1 MDNYYLSE
9 FGLLPN
15 TWKIGQFSDY
25 ADKSIRWSIT
35 GGPFGS
41 DLKMEDYTNDGVQII
56 QLQNIGDGVFNENY
70 KIYTSKE
77 KADRLISCNI
87 YPGDLILSKMGD
99 PVARVCSVP
108 STADRYVMASDGIRL
123 VVDEKKFNKKFV
135 HDYINS
141 NNFRRRAITV
151 STGSTRQRIG
161 LPELKKIKII
171 VPPLPE
177 QKAIADCLS
186 TWDEAIEKQT
196 KLIAAKEQRKK
207 ALMQQLLSGK
217 KRLPGFTEAWKEV
230 SLGKLFSERVE
241 TKREDLELLSVGQ
254 QGVYPQTESNKRD
267 ISNADKSKYKR
278 IVPGDIGYNTMR
290 MWQGRS
296 ALSGLEGIVS
306 PAYTI
311 LIPREKVDSYFFSC
325 LFKTKKLMHLFWRNS
340 QGLVDDTLNCKYKDF
355 SIIKISIPSF
365 EEQQKISTMLK
376 NQDNEIILMKKKL
389 DFLLGQKKGI
399 MQKLLTGKIRLIA

>member
-1 MDNYYLSE
+1 MEKHFENIPENWQIVNLEKLGKCINGLTYSPDDIRETGSLVLRSSNVQNDFITYEDNVYVREDLRFNPTQKGDVLICVRNGSRNLIGKTARITE
-9 FGLLPN
+9 RSANNAFGAFMTIYRSTENDFLN
-15 TWKIGQFSDY
+15 YFF
-25 ADKSIRWSIT
+25 KSSFFFR
-35 GGPFGS
+35 
-41 DLKMEDYTNDGVQII
+41 E
-56 QLQNIGDGVFNENY
+56 
-70 KIYTSKE
+70 
-77 KADRLISCNI
+77 
-87 YPGDLILSKMGD
+87 
-99 PVARVCSVP
+99 
-108 STADRYVMASDGIRL
+108 
-123 VVDEKKFNKKFV
+123 V
-135 HDYINS
+135 HRNLGATINS
-141 NNFRRRAITV
+141 INNTD
-151 STGSTRQRIG
+151 
-161 LPELKKIKII
+161 LLKFK
-171 VPPLPE
+171 VPLPSE
-177 QKAIADCLS
+177 KERVAIANCLS
-186 TWDEAIEKQT
+186 TWDVAIEKQT

-217 KRLPGFTEAWKEV
+217 KRLPGFTKDWKEV

-296 ALSGLEGIVS
+296 ALSGIEGIVS

-311 LIPREKVDSYFFSC
+311 LIPRDKVDSYFFSC

-340 QGLVDDTLNCKYKDF
+340 QGLVGDTLNCKYKDF

-399 MQKLLTGKIRLIA
+399 MQKLLTGKVRLIP

>member
-1 MDNYYLSE
+1 MDKTLLKIQQKNIPVSWRVERFGDVFDFLSTATYSRDILKESGEVQYLHYGDIHTKYNFHLDFTKNNLPFITEIERRNYPYMKNGDLV
-9 FGLLPN
+9 L
-15 TWKIGQFSDY
+15 
-25 ADKSIRWSIT
+25 ADAS
-35 GGPFGS
+35 
-41 DLKMEDYTNDGVQII
+41 EDYDGVGKGVEIKN
-56 QLQNIGDGVFNENY
+56 LGDSKAISGLHTFLLRDKDSNFVLGY
-70 KIYTSKE
+70 KGFIPSCDVVREQFYRFATGTKVYSLSKE
-77 KADRLISCNI
+77 SLSNVKVLI
-87 YPGDLILSKMGD
+87 
-99 PVARVCSVP
+99 
-108 STADRYVMASDGIRL
+108 
-123 VVDEKKFNKKFV
+123 
-135 HDYINS
+135 
-141 NNFRRRAITV
+141 
-151 STGSTRQRIG
+151 
-161 LPELKKIKII
+161 
-171 VPPLPE
+171 PPKEE

-196 KLIAAKEQRKK
+196 KLIAAKQQRKK

-217 KRLPGFTEAWKEV
+217 KRLPGFTKDWKEV

-296 ALSGLEGIVS
+296 ALSGIEGIVS

-311 LIPREKVDSYFFSC
+311 LIPRDKVDSYFFSC

-340 QGLVDDTLNCKYKDF
+340 QGLVGDTLNCKYKDF

-399 MQKLLTGKIRLIA
+399 MQKLLTGKVRLIP

>member
-1 MDNYYLSE
+1 MSSKSE
-9 FGLLPN
+9 NLKPDAISHSWEQLKIGKFAKTVAGGTPSTTNPSYWNGDIRWMNSGELNHKMVYEVENRITELGLRNSSTSLLPLDCVL
-15 TWKIGQFSDY
+15 IGLAGQGKTRGTVAINKVQLCTNQSI
-25 ADKSIRWSIT
+25 AAILPNDKTLPLYLYYNLDSRYEELRRLST
-35 GGPFGS
+35 
-41 DLKMEDYTNDGVQII
+41 
-56 QLQNIGDGVFNENY
+56 GDGGRGGLN
-70 KIYTSKE
+70 
-77 KADRLISCNI
+77 
-87 YPGDLILSKMGD
+87 LS
-99 PVARVCSVP
+99 
-108 STADRYVMASDGIRL
+108 I
-123 VVDEKKFNKKFV
+123 
-135 HDYINS
+135 IN
-141 NNFRRRAITV
+141 
-151 STGSTRQRIG
+151 G
-161 LPELKKIKII
+161 IKIPI
-171 VPPLPE
+171 PPKEE
-177 QKAIADCLS
+177 QKAIANCLS

-217 KRLPGFTEAWKEV
+217 KRLPGFTKDWKEV

-311 LIPREKVDSYFFSC
+311 LIPRDKVDSYFFSC

-340 QGLVDDTLNCKYKDF
+340 QGLVGDTLNCKYKDF

-399 MQKLLTGKIRLIA
+399 MQKLLTGKVRLIP

>member
-1 MDNYYLSE
+1 MDKTLLKIQQKNIPVNWRVERFGDVFDFLSTATYSRDILKESGEVQYLHYGDIHTKYNFHLDFTKNNLPFITEIERRNYPYMKNGDLV
-9 FGLLPN
+9 L
-15 TWKIGQFSDY
+15 
-25 ADKSIRWSIT
+25 ADAS
-35 GGPFGS
+35 
-41 DLKMEDYTNDGVQII
+41 EDYDGVGKGVEIKN
-56 QLQNIGDGVFNENY
+56 LGDSKAISGLHTFLLRDKDSNFVLGY
-70 KIYTSKE
+70 KGFIPSCDVVREQFYRFATGTKVYSLSKE
-77 KADRLISCNI
+77 SLSNVKVLI
-87 YPGDLILSKMGD
+87 
-99 PVARVCSVP
+99 
-108 STADRYVMASDGIRL
+108 
-123 VVDEKKFNKKFV
+123 
-135 HDYINS
+135 
-141 NNFRRRAITV
+141 
-151 STGSTRQRIG
+151 
-161 LPELKKIKII
+161 
-171 VPPLPE
+171 PPKEE

-196 KLIAAKEQRKK
+196 KLIAAKQQRKK

-217 KRLPGFTEAWKEV
+217 KRLPGFTKDWKEV

-296 ALSGLEGIVS
+296 ALSGIEGIVS

-311 LIPREKVDSYFFSC
+311 LIPRDKVDSYFFSC

-340 QGLVDDTLNCKYKDF
+340 QGLVGDTLNCKYKDF

-399 MQKLLTGKIRLIA
+399 MQKLLTGKVRLIP